1 MFLVLLCLCLT
12 FTSSVS
18 REFDVGGKSG
28 WDLESSQTYPQ
39 WSSRSRFQLNDTLGK
54 HFFFHRQRLS
64 TGVFNLGFLWQSLVF
79 NYTKKGESILE
90 VNNDH
95 FISCDTNNPIE
106 TLEGGHS
113 VFLLNQSGPF
123 YFISGDSDLCKK
135 GLKLNI
141 TVMGVHPP
149 KIHPPPIAPGPV
161 QPPAA
166 QPPNKPNT
174 NAAVKE
180 MRAGTPLAVV
190 GAVAMML
197 IVNSIW
203 V

>member
-1 MFLVLLCLCLT
+1 MKNTTGMFLVLLCLCLT

-39 WSSRSRFQLNDTLGK
+39 WSSRSRFQLNDTL
-54 HFFFHRQRLS
+54 
-64 TGVFNLGFLWQSLVF
+64 VF
-79 NYTKKGESILE
+79 NYTKKGESILD

-95 FISCDTNNPIE
+95 FVSCDTNNPIE